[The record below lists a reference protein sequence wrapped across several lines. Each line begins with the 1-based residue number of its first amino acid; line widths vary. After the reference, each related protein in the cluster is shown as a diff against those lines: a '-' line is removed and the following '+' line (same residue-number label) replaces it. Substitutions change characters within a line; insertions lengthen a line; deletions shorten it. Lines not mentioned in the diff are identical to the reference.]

1 MTGRRCIS
9 VGDEARFLR
18 IGSVHGR
25 RIVAAILLVA
35 GTLAGC
41 TVGPDFKP
49 PAAPTDTTYEKGS
62 DAPLPTAAAE
72 PAQRLAVGQKIAADW
87 WTLFKSPALDELV
100 KQALA
105 GNPDLAAAA
114 ANLKAA
120 QEIATA
126 AHGGVFPQIDAGAGV
141 ERQRQNYAAFGLKQ
155 PAAVFNTFS
164 VGATVSYSLDPFGKI
179 RRLVE
184 QRQAEADVRR
194 YQLDAI
200 YLALTGNVISHALT
214 MASLRAQ
221 LAASQEI
228 VAEDERTLS
237 LVRQRADV
245 GIATEADVASAE
257 AQFAADRMVLPP
269 LQQQASVARHALSV
283 LVGKAPAQWSPPEFA
298 LDSLVLP
305 PEIPVTLPSELVH
318 RRPDI
323 LAAEAELHAASAA
336 VGVAS
341 ASLYPD
347 ITLSG
352 GAEQIAL
359 MTAKFFTPAGSVWS
373 LAAGVAGP
381 VFHGGALE
389 AQKRAADDNYTA
401 SAAIYRRTVLESFAQ
416 VADVLDGL
424 RHDTALLADARGALD
439 AANHSLDLAR
449 QNYTAGNTAL
459 LDLLDAQR
467 LHQRALIAYARVEAQ
482 RYLDTSAL
490 FLAMGGGWWE
500 RPDLRPASAE
510 VTKTSAN

>member
-1 MTGRRCIS
+1 MTAEQGTATRDAARSLRKRR
-9 VGDEARFLR
+9 VRDRGA
-18 IGSVHGR
+18 
-25 RIVAAILLVA
+25 VAALLLVA
-35 GTLAGC
+35 GALAGC

-49 PAAPTDTTYEKGS
+49 PATPTDTTYEKGG
-62 DAPLPTAAAE
+62 DAPLPIPAAE

-87 WTLFKSPALDELV
+87 WTLFKSPALDGV
-100 KQALA
+100 IKQALA

-114 ANLKAA
+114 ADLKAA
-120 QEIATA
+120 QEITTA
-126 AHGGVFPQIDAGAGV
+126 AHGGAFPQIDAAAGV

-155 PAAVFNTFS
+155 PPAVFNTFS
-164 VGATVSYSLDPFGKI
+164 VGPTVSYSLDPFGKI

-184 QRQAEADVRR
+184 QRRAEADVRG
-194 YQLDAI
+194 YELNAT

-214 MASLRAQ
+214 LASLRAQ
-221 LAASQEI
+221 LAASEDI

-257 AQFAADRMVLPP
+257 AQLASDRMVLPP

-283 LVGKAPAQWSPPEFA
+283 LVGRTPAEWRPPEFA
-298 LDSLVLP
+298 LDSLTLP

-336 VGVAS
+336 VGVAT

-347 ITLSG
+347 ITLG
-352 GAEQIAL
+352 GSAEQIAL
-359 MTAKFFTPAGSVWS
+359 TTAKLFTPAGSVWS
-373 LAAGVAGP
+373 FAAGVSGP
-381 VFHGGALE
+381 IFHGGALE
-389 AQKRAADDNYTA
+389 AQKRASEDNYTA

-424 RHDTALLADARGALD
+424 RHDAVLLADARMALD

-467 LHQRALIAYARVEAQ
+467 LHQRALIGYARVEAQ

-500 RPDLRPASAE
+500 RPDLMPARADE
-510 VTKTSAN
+510 TKTSAN

>member
-1 MTGRRCIS
+1 M
-9 VGDEARFLR
+9 
-18 IGSVHGR
+18 GSVRGR
-25 RIVAAILLVA
+25 PIVAAILLAA

-49 PAAPTDTTYEKGS
+49 PSAPTDTTYENGG
-62 DAPLPTAAAE
+62 DAPLPTPVAE

-87 WTLFKSPALDELV
+87 WTLFKSPALDDV
-100 KQALA
+100 IKQALA

-120 QEIATA
+120 QEITNA
-126 AHGGVFPQIDAGAGV
+126 AQGGAFPQIDAAAGV

-155 PAAVFNTFS
+155 PPAVFNTFS

-184 QRQAEADVRR
+184 QRRAEADVRG
-194 YQLDAI
+194 YELDAS

-214 MASLRAQ
+214 LASLRAQ
-221 LAASQEI
+221 LAANEDI
-228 VAEDERTLS
+228 VAEDERTLA

-245 GIATEADVASAE
+245 GIATDADVASAE
-257 AQFAADRMVLPP
+257 AQHASDRMALPL
-269 LQQQASVARHALSV
+269 LQQQESVARHALSV
-283 LVGKAPAQWSPPEFA
+283 LVGKTPAEWRPPEFA
-298 LDSLVLP
+298 LDSLTLP
-305 PEIPVTLPSELVH
+305 PQIPVTLPSELVH

-336 VGVAS
+336 VGVAT

-347 ITLSG
+347 ITLG
-352 GAEQIAL
+352 GSAEQIAL
-359 MTAKFFTPAGSVWS
+359 TTAKLFTPAASVWT
-373 LAAGVAGP
+373 LAAGISGP
-381 VFHGGALE
+381 IFHGGALE
-389 AQKRAADDNYTA
+389 AQKRASEDNYTA

-424 RHDTALLADARGALD
+424 RHDTALLADARTALD

-449 QNYTAGNTAL
+449 QNYNAGNTAL

-467 LHQRALIAYARVEAQ
+467 LHQRALIAYVRVEAQ

-500 RPDLRPASAE
+500 RPDLMPASANE
-510 VTKTSAN
+510 TKTSAK